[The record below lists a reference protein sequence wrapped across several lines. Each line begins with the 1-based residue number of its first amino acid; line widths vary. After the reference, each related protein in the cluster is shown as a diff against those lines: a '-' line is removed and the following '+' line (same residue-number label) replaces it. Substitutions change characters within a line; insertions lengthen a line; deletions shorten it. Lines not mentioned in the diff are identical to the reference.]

1 VTEIIKL
8 LAVIA
13 VIIFLIRKKW
23 NLGYIILLA
32 SLLLGLLFRL
42 NPKEIVI
49 NFVQAI
55 IDPVTIKL
63 VGIIVLVLLLSSILR
78 RIESLKDIVDSLQ
91 KLVKDYRL
99 ILAFIPSFLGLL
111 PMPAGAMFSA
121 PMVKEIGD
129 RAGLNPE
136 EETFVN
142 YWFRHIWEFVWP
154 LYPSIILLSALLGVE
169 VREIIIVQLPISL
182 VALMLGLIWERRYL
196 KKDEAKDKRGDF
208 GFNIKKLFLSTWP
221 ILLVI
226 FLVIIIKI
234 DLLISLITVIVSLI
248 LLNRSKMKTE
258 VIIEI
263 IKKDIPLNIVVLIAG
278 IMIFKRML
286 ETTGAIMVIPG
297 FFTELG
303 VHPLVILFF
312 IPFLIGMLTGITAAI
327 VGIGFPVLLPFI
339 VTQGEVN
346 LNYVMFAFV
355 GGYMGHM
362 LSPMHLCL
370 VVTNDY
376 FKADVGKIYKMLI
389 PFLLIMILSALIL
402 VIART

>member
-1 VTEIIKL
+1 MTEIVKL
-8 LAVIA
+8 LVVIV

-23 NLGYIILLA
+23 NLGYIILLS
-32 SLLLGLLFRL
+32 SLLLGLLFGL
-42 NPKEIVI
+42 NPKEIGI
-49 NFVQAI
+49 DFLQAL
-55 IDPVTIKL
+55 IDPITIRL
-63 VGIIVLVLLLSSILR
+63 IGIIVLVLLLSSILK
-78 RIESLKDIVDSLQ
+78 RIESLRDIVDSLQ

-129 RAGLNPE
+129 REGLNPE

-169 VREIIIVQLPISL
+169 VREIIIVQLPITL
-182 VALMLGLIWERRYL
+182 IALMLGLIWEQRYL
-196 KKDEAKDKRGDF
+196 KRDGASDKRGDF

-226 FLVIIIKI
+226 FMVIIIKI

-263 IKKDIPLNIVVLIAG
+263 IKKDIPINIVVLIAG
-278 IMIFKRML
+278 IMIFKKML
-286 ETTGAIMVIPG
+286 ETTGAIMVIPEL
-297 FFTELG
+297 FTELG

-312 IPFLIGMLTGITAAI
+312 IPFLIGMLTGITSAI

-346 LNYVMFAFV
+346 LNYAMFAFV
-355 GGYMGHM
+355 AGYMGHM

-376 FKADVGKIYKMLI
+376 FKADTGKIYKMLI
-389 PFLLIMILSALIL
+389 PLLLIIISFALIL
-402 VIART
+402 VIIRT

>member
-1 VTEIIKL
+1 VIEIIKL
-8 LAVIA
+8 LAVIV

-32 SLLLGLLFRL
+32 SLLLGLLFGL
-42 NPKEIVI
+42 NPKEIGI
-49 NFVQAI
+49 NFLQAI
-55 IDPVTIKL
+55 MDPVTIRL
-63 VGIIVLVLLLSSILR
+63 IGIIVLVLLLSSILK
-78 RIESLKDIVDSLQ
+78 RIESLRDIVDSLQ

-196 KKDEAKDKRGDF
+196 KKDEVKDKRGDF

-312 IPFLIGMLTGITAAI
+312 IPFLIGMLTGITSAI

-346 LNYVMFAFV
+346 LNYAMFAFV

-389 PFLLIMILSALIL
+389 PFLLIMILSSLIL

>member
-1 VTEIIKL
+1 MTEIIKL
-8 LAVIA
+8 LVVIA

-23 NLGYIILLA
+23 NLGYIILLS
-32 SLLLGLLFRL
+32 SLLLGLLFGS
-42 NPKEIVI
+42 NPKEIGI
-49 NFVQAI
+49 NFIRAI
-55 IDPVTIKL
+55 MDPVTVRLI
-63 VGIIVLVLLLSSILR
+63 GIIVLVFLLSSILR
-78 RIESLKDIVDSLQ
+78 RIESLRDIVDSLQ

-136 EETFVN
+136 EVTFVN

-154 LYPSIILLSALLGVE
+154 LYPSIILLSTLLGVE
-169 VREIIIVQLPISL
+169 VREIIIVQLPIVL
-182 VALMLGLIWERRYL
+182 TALMLGLIWEQRYL
-196 KKDEAKDKRGDF
+196 RKDEAVDKREDF
-208 GFNIKKLFLSTWP
+208 GLNIKKLFFGTWP

-226 FLVIIIKI
+226 FMVIIIKI

-248 LLNRSKMKTE
+248 LLNRSKMKIE

-263 IKKDIPLNIVVLIAG
+263 IKKDIPINTVVLIAS

-286 ETTGAIMVIPG
+286 QATGAIMVIPG

-303 VHPLVILFF
+303 VHPLVILFS
-312 IPFLIGMLTGITAAI
+312 IPFLIGTLTGIPSAI

-346 LNYVMFAFV
+346 LNYAMFAFV

-376 FKADVGKIYKMLI
+376 FKADMGKIYKMLI
-389 PFLLIMILSALIL
+389 PPLIIISLSALVL
-402 VIART
+402 VIVRT

>member
-8 LAVIA
+8 LAVIV
-13 VIIFLIRKKW
+13 VIIFLIRKKR
-23 NLGYIILLA
+23 NLGHIILLA
-32 SLLLGLLFRL
+32 SLLLGLLFGL
-42 NPKEIVI
+42 NPKEIGI
-49 NFVQAI
+49 NFFQAI
-55 IDPVTIKL
+55 IEPVTIRL
-63 VGIIVLVLLLSSILR
+63 IGVIVLVFLLSSILR

-136 EETFVN
+136 EEIFVN

-169 VREIIIVQLPISL
+169 IREIILVQFPISL
-182 VALMLGLIWERRYL
+182 VALILGLIWEQRYL
-196 KKDEAKDKRGDF
+196 KKDGVSDKRGEF
-208 GFNIKKLFLSTWP
+208 ILNSKKLFLSTWP

-226 FLVIIIKI
+226 FLVIVIKL
-234 DLLISLITVIVSLI
+234 DLLISLILVILSLL
-248 LLNRSKMKTE
+248 LLNRSKIKIE

-263 IKKDIPLNIVVLIAG
+263 IKKDIPLNTVVLIAG
-278 IMIFKRML
+278 IMIFKRIL
-286 ETTGAIMVIPG
+286 ETTGVIMVIPG
-297 FFTELG
+297 FFAELG
-303 VHPLVILFF
+303 IHPLVILFSL
-312 IPFLIGMLTGITAAI
+312 PFLIGMLTGVTSAI
-327 VGIGFPVLLPFI
+327 VGIGFPVLLSFI
-339 VTQGEVN
+339 VVQGEAN
-346 LNYVMFAFV
+346 LNYAMFAFV
-355 GGYMGHM
+355 GGYMGHL

-370 VVTNDY
+370 VVTSDY
-376 FKADVGKIYKMLI
+376 FKVDIGKIYKMLI
-389 PFLLIMILSALIL
+389 LPVIIIVLSALIL

>member
-1 VTEIIKL
+1 MTEIIKL
-8 LAVIA
+8 LVVIA

-23 NLGYIILLA
+23 NLGYIILLS
-32 SLLLGLLFRL
+32 SLLLGLLFGL
-42 NPKEIVI
+42 NPKEIGI
-49 NFVQAI
+49 NFLQAL
-55 IDPVTIKL
+55 IDPVTIRL
-63 VGIIVLVLLLSSILR
+63 IGIIVLVLLLSSILK

-121 PMVKEIGD
+121 PMVKEIGE

-196 KKDEAKDKRGDF
+196 KKDEAKDKRGNF

-226 FLVIIIKI
+226 SLVIIIKI

-248 LLNRSKMKTE
+248 LLNRSKMKIE

-263 IKKDIPLNIVVLIAG
+263 IKKDIPINTVVLIAS

-286 ETTGAIMVIPG
+286 QATGAIMVIPG

-312 IPFLIGMLTGITAAI
+312 IPFLIGMLTGITSAF

-339 VTQGEVN
+339 VVQGEVN
-346 LNYVMFAFV
+346 FNYFMFAFV

-376 FKADVGKIYKMLI
+376 FKADTRKIYKMLI
-389 PFLLIMILSALIL
+389 PFLLIMLLSALIL
-402 VIART
+402 VIIRT

>member
-1 VTEIIKL
+1 MIEIIKL
-8 LAVIA
+8 LAVIV

-32 SLLLGLLFRL
+32 SLLLGLLFGL
-42 NPKEIVI
+42 NPKEIGI
-49 NFVQAI
+49 NFLQAI
-55 IDPVTIKL
+55 MDPVTIRL
-63 VGIIVLVLLLSSILR
+63 IGIIVLVLLLSSILK
-78 RIESLKDIVDSLQ
+78 RIESLRDIVDSLQ

-169 VREIIIVQLPISL
+169 VREIIIIQLPISFI
-182 VALMLGLIWERRYL
+182 ALMLGLIWERRCL
-196 KKDEAKDKRGDF
+196 KKDEAKDRRGDF

-312 IPFLIGMLTGITAAI
+312 IPFLIGILTGITSAV

-346 LNYVMFAFV
+346 LNYAMFAFV

-376 FKADVGKIYKMLI
+376 FKADVRKIYKMLI
-389 PFLLIMILSALIL
+389 PPLLIMILSALIL
-402 VIART
+402 VIVRA

>member
-1 VTEIIKL
+1 M
-8 LAVIA
+8 
-13 VIIFLIRKKW
+13 
-23 NLGYIILLA
+23 
-32 SLLLGLLFRL
+32 
-42 NPKEIVI
+42 NPKEIGI

-55 IDPVTIKL
+55 MDPVTIRL
-63 VGIIVLVLLLSSILR
+63 IGIIVLVLLLSSILK

-121 PMVKEIGD
+121 PMVDEVGS
-129 RAGLNPE
+129 RMGLGAE
-136 EETFVN
+136 KKTFVN

-154 LYPSIILLSALLGVE
+154 LYPSIILFSAILGVE
-169 VREIIIVQLPISL
+169 AREIIMVQLPISFI
-182 VALMLGLIWERRYL
+182 ALILGLIWEQRYL
-196 KKDEAKDKRGDF
+196 KKDGASDKRGEF
-208 GFNIKKLFLSTWP
+208 GLNLKKLFLGTWP

-234 DLLISLITVIVSLI
+234 DLLISLILVIPSLV

-263 IKKDIPLNIVVLIAG
+263 IKKDVPLNTVVLIIG
-278 IMIFKRML
+278 IMIFKKIL

-312 IPFLIGMLTGITAAI
+312 IPFLIGMLTGITAAV

-346 LNYVMFAFV
+346 LNYAMFAFV
-355 GGYMGHM
+355 GGYTGHM

-376 FKADVGKIYKMLI
+376 FKADTGTIYKMLI
-389 PFLLIMILSALIL
+389 LPIIIVILSALIL
-402 VIART
+402 AIVRT

>member
-1 VTEIIKL
+1 MTEIIKL
-8 LAVIA
+8 LVVIA

-23 NLGYIILLA
+23 NLGYIILLS
-32 SLLLGLLFRL
+32 SLLLGLLFEL
-42 NPKEIVI
+42 NPKEIGI

-55 IDPVTIKL
+55 MDPVTIRL
-63 VGIIVLVLLLSSILR
+63 IGIIVLVLLLSSILK

-136 EETFVN
+136 EDAFVN

-154 LYPSIILLSALLGVE
+154 LYPSIILLSALLEVE
-169 VREIIIVQLPISL
+169 VREIIIVQLPITL
-182 VALMLGLIWERRYL
+182 IALMLGLIWERRYL

-208 GFNIKKLFLSTWP
+208 GFNIKKLFFSTWP
-221 ILLVI
+221 ILLVV
-226 FLVIIIKI
+226 FMVIIIKI
-234 DLLISLITVIVSLI
+234 DILISLIIVIVSLI

-263 IKKDIPLNIVVLIAG
+263 IKKDIPLNTVVLIVG

-286 ETTGAIMVIPG
+286 QTTGAIMVIPEL
-297 FFTELG
+297 FTGLG

-312 IPFLIGMLTGITAAI
+312 IPFLIGMLTGITSAI

-346 LNYVMFAFV
+346 LNYAMFAFV

-376 FKADVGKIYKMLI
+376 FKADTGKIYKMLI
-389 PFLLIMILSALIL
+389 LPLVIISLSALVL
-402 VIART
+402 VMVRT

>member
-1 VTEIIKL
+1 MTEIVKL
-8 LAVIA
+8 LVVIA

-23 NLGYIILLA
+23 NLGYIILLS
-32 SLLLGLLFRL
+32 SLLLGLLFGL
-42 NPKEIVI
+42 NPKEIGI

-55 IDPVTIKL
+55 MDPVTIRL
-63 VGIIVLVLLLSSILR
+63 IGIIVLVFLLSSILK

-169 VREIIIVQLPISL
+169 VREIIIVQLPIAL
-182 VALMLGLIWERRYL
+182 IALMLGLIWEQRYL
-196 KKDEAKDKRGDF
+196 KREEASDKRGDF
-208 GFNIKKLFLSTWP
+208 GLNIKKLFFSTWP

-234 DLLISLITVIVSLI
+234 DLLISLILVILSLV

-258 VIIEI
+258 VIMEI
-263 IKKDIPLNIVVLIAG
+263 IKKDIPLNTVVLIAG

-286 ETTGAIMVIPG
+286 QATGAIMVIPG

-303 VHPLVILFF
+303 VHPLVILFS
-312 IPFLIGMLTGITAAI
+312 IPFLIGMLTGITSAI

-339 VTQGEVN
+339 VSQGEVN
-346 LNYVMFAFV
+346 LNYAMFAFV

-376 FKADVGKIYKMLI
+376 FKADTGKIYKMLI
-389 PFLLIMILSALIL
+389 PPLIIISLSALIL
-402 VIART
+402 VMVRT

>member
-8 LAVIA
+8 LVVIA

-23 NLGYIILLA
+23 NLGYIILLS
-32 SLLLGLLFRL
+32 SLLLGLLFGS
-42 NPKEIVI
+42 NPKEIGI
-49 NFVQAI
+49 NFIRAI
-55 IDPVTIKL
+55 MDPVTVRLI
-63 VGIIVLVLLLSSILR
+63 GIIVLVFLLSSILR
-78 RIESLKDIVDSLQ
+78 RIESLRDMVDSLQ

-136 EETFVN
+136 EVTFVN

-154 LYPSIILLSALLGVE
+154 LYPSIILLSTLLGVE
-169 VREIIIVQLPISL
+169 VREIIIVQLPIVL
-182 VALMLGLIWERRYL
+182 IALMLGLIWEQRYL
-196 KKDEAKDKRGDF
+196 RKDEAVDKREDF
-208 GFNIKKLFLSTWP
+208 GLNIKKLFFGTWP

-226 FLVIIIKI
+226 FMVIIIKI

-248 LLNRSKMKTE
+248 LLNRSKMKIE

-263 IKKDIPLNIVVLIAG
+263 IKKDIPINTVVLIAS

-286 ETTGAIMVIPG
+286 QATGAIMVIPG

-303 VHPLVILFF
+303 VHPLVILFS
-312 IPFLIGMLTGITAAI
+312 IPFLIGTLTGIPSAI

-346 LNYVMFAFV
+346 LNYAMFAFV

-370 VVTNDY
+370 VVTKDY

-402 VIART
+402 VIIRT

>member
-1 VTEIIKL
+1 VIEIIKL

-32 SLLLGLLFRL
+32 SLLLGLLFGL

-55 IDPVTIKL
+55 IDPVTIRL
-63 VGIIVLVLLLSSILR
+63 IGIIVLVLLLSSILK

-154 LYPSIILLSALLGVE
+154 LYPSIILFSALLGVE
-169 VREIIIVQLPISL
+169 VREIIIVQFPISI
-182 VALMLGLIWERRYL
+182 VALILGLVWEQRYL
-196 KKDEAKDKRGDF
+196 RKDEASDKRGEF
-208 GFNIKKLFLSTWP
+208 GLNIKKLFLSTWP
-221 ILLVI
+221 IILVI
-226 FLVIIIKI
+226 FMVIIIKI
-234 DLLISLITVIVSLI
+234 DLLISLILVILSLI

-263 IKKDIPLNIVVLIAG
+263 IKKDIPLNTVVLIAG
-278 IMIFKRML
+278 IMIFKRTL

-312 IPFLIGMLTGITAAI
+312 IPFLIGMLTGITSAI

-346 LNYVMFAFV
+346 LNYAMFAFV

-389 PFLLIMILSALIL
+389 PPLLIMIISALIL
-402 VIART
+402 VIVKI

>member
-1 VTEIIKL
+1 MTEIIKL
-8 LAVIA
+8 LVVIA
-13 VIIFLIRKKW
+13 VIIFFIRKKW

-32 SLLLGLLFRL
+32 SLLLGLLFGL
-42 NPKEIVI
+42 NPKEMGI
-49 NFVQAI
+49 NFLQAI
-55 IDPVTIKL
+55 MDPVTIKL
-63 VGIIVLVLLLSSILR
+63 VGIIVLVLLLSGILK

-121 PMVKEIGD
+121 PMVDEVGG
-129 RAGLNPE
+129 RMGLGAE
-136 EETFVN
+136 EKTFVN

-169 VREIIIVQLPISL
+169 VREIIIVQIPITL
-182 VALMLGLIWERRYL
+182 IALILGLIWEQRYL
-196 KKDEAKDKRGDF
+196 KRDGVSDKRREF
-208 GFNIKKLFLSTWP
+208 GLNLKKLFLSTWP

-234 DLLISLITVIVSLI
+234 DLLISLILVILSLV
-248 LLNRSKMKTE
+248 LLNGSKIKTE
-258 VIIEI
+258 GIMEI
-263 IKKDIPLNIVVLIAG
+263 IKKDIPLNTLVLITG

-286 ETTGAIMVIPG
+286 QATGAIMVIPG

-303 VHPLVILFF
+303 IHPLVILFS
-312 IPFLIGMLTGITAAI
+312 IPFLIGMLTGVTSAI

-339 VTQGEVN
+339 VVQGEVN
-346 LNYVMFAFV
+346 LNYAMFAFV
-355 GGYMGHM
+355 GGYMGHI

-370 VVTNDY
+370 AVTNDY

-389 PFLLIMILSALIL
+389 LPLIVISLSALALAIF
-402 VIART
+402 RK

>member
-8 LAVIA
+8 LVVIA

-23 NLGYIILLA
+23 NLGYIILLS
-32 SLLLGLLFRL
+32 SLLLGLLFGS
-42 NPKEIVI
+42 NPKEIGI
-49 NFVQAI
+49 NFIRAI
-55 IDPVTIKL
+55 MDPVTVRLI
-63 VGIIVLVLLLSSILR
+63 GIIVLVFLLSSILR
-78 RIESLKDIVDSLQ
+78 RIESLRDIVDSLQ

-136 EETFVN
+136 EVTFVN

-154 LYPSIILLSALLGVE
+154 LYPSIILLSTLLGVE
-169 VREIIIVQLPISL
+169 VREIIIVQLPIVL
-182 VALMLGLIWERRYL
+182 IALMLGLIWEQRYL
-196 KKDEAKDKRGDF
+196 RKDEAVDKREDF
-208 GFNIKKLFLSTWP
+208 GLNIKKLFFGTWP

-226 FLVIIIKI
+226 FMVIIIKI

-248 LLNRSKMKTE
+248 LLNRSKMKIE

-263 IKKDIPLNIVVLIAG
+263 IKKDIPINTVVLIAS

-286 ETTGAIMVIPG
+286 QATGAIMVIPG

-303 VHPLVILFF
+303 VHPLVILFS
-312 IPFLIGMLTGITAAI
+312 IPFLIGTLTGIPSAI

-346 LNYVMFAFV
+346 LNYAMFAFV

-370 VVTNDY
+370 VVTKDY

-402 VIART
+402 VIIRT

>member
-1 VTEIIKL
+1 LTEIVKL
-8 LAVIA
+8 LVVIA

-23 NLGYIILLA
+23 NLGYIILLS
-32 SLLLGLLFRL
+32 SLLLGLLFGL
-42 NPKEIVI
+42 NPKEIGI
-49 NFVQAI
+49 NFLQAL
-55 IDPVTIKL
+55 IDPVTIRL
-63 VGIIVLVLLLSSILR
+63 IGIIVLVLLLSSILK
-78 RIESLKDIVDSLQ
+78 RIESLRDIVDSLQ

-169 VREIIIVQLPISL
+169 VREIIIVQLPIAL
-182 VALMLGLIWERRYL
+182 IALMLGLIWEQRYL
-196 KKDEAKDKRGDF
+196 KRDGASDKRGEF
-208 GFNIKKLFLSTWP
+208 GLNIKKLFFSTWP

-248 LLNRSKMKTE
+248 LLNWSKMKTE
-258 VIIEI
+258 VIMEI
-263 IKKDIPLNIVVLIAG
+263 IKKDIPLNTVVLIIG

-312 IPFLIGMLTGITAAI
+312 IPFLIGILTGISSAF

-339 VTQGEVN
+339 VVQGEVN

-376 FKADVGKIYKMLI
+376 FKADTGKIYKMLI
-389 PFLLIMILSALIL
+389 PFLLITILSALIL
-402 VIART
+402 VIIRK

>member
-1 VTEIIKL
+1 MTEIIKL
-8 LAVIA
+8 LVVIA

-23 NLGYIILLA
+23 NLGYIILLS
-32 SLLLGLLFRL
+32 SLLLGLLFGS
-42 NPKEIVI
+42 NPKEIGI
-49 NFVQAI
+49 NFIRAI
-55 IDPVTIKL
+55 MDPVTVRLI
-63 VGIIVLVLLLSSILR
+63 GIIVLVFLLSSILR
-78 RIESLKDIVDSLQ
+78 RIESLRDIVDSLQ

-154 LYPSIILLSALLGVE
+154 LYPSIILLSTLLGVE
-169 VREIIIVQLPISL
+169 VREIIIVQLPIVL
-182 VALMLGLIWERRYL
+182 IALMLGLIWEQRYL
-196 KKDEAKDKRGDF
+196 RKDEAVDKREDF
-208 GFNIKKLFLSTWP
+208 GLNIKKLFFGTWP

-226 FLVIIIKI
+226 FMVIIIKI

-248 LLNRSKMKTE
+248 LLNRSKMKIE

-263 IKKDIPLNIVVLIAG
+263 IKKDIPINTVVLIAS

-286 ETTGAIMVIPG
+286 QATGAIMVIPG

-303 VHPLVILFF
+303 VHPLVILFS
-312 IPFLIGMLTGITAAI
+312 IPFLIGTLTGIPSAI

-346 LNYVMFAFV
+346 LNYAMFAFV

-370 VVTNDY
+370 VVTKDY

-402 VIART
+402 VIIRT

>member
-1 VTEIIKL
+1 MTEIIKL
-8 LAVIA
+8 LVVIA

-23 NLGYIILLA
+23 NLGYIILLS
-32 SLLLGLLFRL
+32 SLLLGLLFGL
-42 NPKEIVI
+42 NPKEIGI
-49 NFVQAI
+49 NFLQAL
-55 IDPVTIKL
+55 IDPVTIRL
-63 VGIIVLVLLLSSILR
+63 IGIIVLVLLLSSILK

-136 EETFVN
+136 EDTFVN

-154 LYPSIILLSALLGVE
+154 LYPSIILLSALLEVE
-169 VREIIIVQLPISL
+169 VREIIIVQLPITL
-182 VALMLGLIWERRYL
+182 IALMLGLIWERRYL
-196 KKDEAKDKRGDF
+196 RRDEASDKREDF
-208 GFNIKKLFLSTWP
+208 GLNIKKLFFCIWP

-226 FLVIIIKI
+226 FMVIIIKI
-234 DLLISLITVIVSLI
+234 DLLISLIIVIVSLI
-248 LLNRSKMKTE
+248 LLNRSKMKIE

-278 IMIFKRML
+278 IMIFKKML
-286 ETTGAIMVIPG
+286 EITGAIMVIPG

-303 VHPLVILFF
+303 VHPLVILFS
-312 IPFLIGMLTGITAAI
+312 IPFLIGMLTGITSAI

-339 VTQGEVN
+339 VIQGEVN
-346 LNYVMFAFV
+346 LNYAMFAFV

-376 FKADVGKIYKMLI
+376 FKADMGKIYKMLI
-389 PFLLIMILSALIL
+389 LPLIIISLSALIL
-402 VIART
+402 VIVRT

>member
-1 VTEIIKL
+1 MTEIIKL
-8 LAVIA
+8 LVVIV

-23 NLGYIILLA
+23 NLGYIILLS
-32 SLLLGLLFRL
+32 SLLLGLLFGL
-42 NPKEIVI
+42 NPKEIGI
-49 NFVQAI
+49 NFLQAL
-55 IDPVTIKL
+55 IDPVTIRL
-63 VGIIVLVLLLSSILR
+63 IGIIVLVLLLSSILK

-136 EETFVN
+136 EDTFVN

-154 LYPSIILLSALLGVE
+154 LYPSIILLSALLEVE
-169 VREIIIVQLPISL
+169 VREIIIVQLPITL
-182 VALMLGLIWERRYL
+182 IALMLGLIWEQRYL
-196 KKDEAKDKRGDF
+196 RRDEASDKREDF
-208 GFNIKKLFLSTWP
+208 GLNIKKLFFCIWP

-226 FLVIIIKI
+226 FMVIIIKI
-234 DLLISLITVIVSLI
+234 DLLISLIIVIVSLI

-303 VHPLVILFF
+303 VHPLVILFS
-312 IPFLIGMLTGITAAI
+312 IPFLIGMLTGITSAI

-346 LNYVMFAFV
+346 LNYAMFAFV

-376 FKADVGKIYKMLI
+376 FKADMGKIYKMLI
-389 PFLLIMILSALIL
+389 LPLVIISLSALVL
-402 VIART
+402 VMVRT

>member
-312 IPFLIGMLTGITAAI
+312 IPFLIGMLTGITSAI

>member
-1 VTEIIKL
+1 MTEIIKL
-8 LAVIA
+8 LVVIA
-13 VIIFLIRKKW
+13 VIIFFIRKKW

-32 SLLLGLLFRL
+32 SLLLGLLFGL
-42 NPKEIVI
+42 NPKEMGI
-49 NFVQAI
+49 NFLQAI
-55 IDPVTIKL
+55 IDPATIKL
-63 VGIIVLVLLLSSILR
+63 VGIIVLVLLLSSILK

-121 PMVKEIGD
+121 PMVDEIGG
-129 RAGLNPE
+129 RMGLGAE
-136 EETFVN
+136 EKTFVN

-169 VREIIIVQLPISL
+169 VREIIIVQIPITL
-182 VALMLGLIWERRYL
+182 IALILGLIWEQRCL
-196 KKDEAKDKRGDF
+196 KRDGASDKRGKF
-208 GFNIKKLFLSTWP
+208 GLNIKKLFLGTWP

-226 FLVIIIKI
+226 FMFIIIKI
-234 DLLISLITVIVSLI
+234 DLLISLILVILSLI

-258 VIIEI
+258 VIMEI
-263 IKKDIPLNIVVLIAG
+263 IKEDIPLNTVVLIAG

-286 ETTGAIMVIPG
+286 QATGAIMVIPG
-297 FFTELG
+297 LFTELG
-303 VHPLVILFF
+303 IHPLVILFS
-312 IPFLIGMLTGITAAI
+312 IPFLIGMLTGVNSAV

-339 VTQGEVN
+339 VVQGEVN
-346 LNYVMFAFV
+346 LNFAMFAFV

-362 LSPMHLCL
+362 LSPIHLCL

-376 FKADVGKIYKMLI
+376 FKADVGKIYKILI
-389 PFLLIMILSALIL
+389 LPLIVVSLSALAL
-402 VIART
+402 AMLRT

>member
-8 LAVIA
+8 LVVIA

-32 SLLLGLLFRL
+32 SLLLGLLFGL
-42 NPKEIVI
+42 NPKEMGI
-49 NFVQAI
+49 NFLQAI
-55 IDPVTIKL
+55 MDPATIKL
-63 VGIIVLVLLLSSILR
+63 IGIIVLVLLLSSILK

-91 KLVKDYRL
+91 RLVKDYRL

-121 PMVKEIGD
+121 PMVDEIGG
-129 RAGLNPE
+129 RMGLGAE
-136 EETFVN
+136 EKTFVN

-169 VREIIIVQLPISL
+169 VRDIIMVQFPISL
-182 VALMLGLIWERRYL
+182 VALIWGLIWEQRYL
-196 KKDEAKDKRGDF
+196 KRDGASDKRGEF
-208 GFNIKKLFLSTWP
+208 GLNLKKLFLSTWP

-234 DLLISLITVIVSLI
+234 DLLISLILVILSLV
-248 LLNRSKMKTE
+248 LLNRAKMKTE
-258 VIIEI
+258 VIMEI
-263 IKKDIPLNIVVLIAG
+263 IKKDIPLNTVVLIIG
-278 IMIFKRML
+278 IMIFKKIL
-286 ETTGAIMVIPG
+286 ENTGAIMVIPG

-312 IPFLIGMLTGITAAI
+312 IPFLIGILTGIPSAF
-327 VGIGFPVLLPFI
+327 VGIGFPVLLPFM

-346 LNYVMFAFV
+346 LNYAMFAFV
-355 GGYMGHM
+355 GGYMGQ
-362 LSPMHLCL
+362 LISPMHLCL
-370 VVTNDY
+370 AVTNDY
-376 FKADVGKIYKMLI
+376 FKADMGKIYKMLI
-389 PFLLIMILSALIL
+389 LPIIIISLSALIL
-402 VIART
+402 VIVRT

>member
-1 VTEIIKL
+1 MTEIVKL
-8 LAVIA
+8 LVVIA

-23 NLGYIILLA
+23 NLGYIILLS
-32 SLLLGLLFRL
+32 SLLLGLLFGL
-42 NPKEIVI
+42 NPKEIGI

-55 IDPVTIKL
+55 MDPVTIRL
-63 VGIIVLVLLLSSILR
+63 IGIIVLVFLLSSILK

-169 VREIIIVQLPISL
+169 VREIIIVQLPIAL
-182 VALMLGLIWERRYL
+182 IALMLGLIWEQRYL
-196 KKDEAKDKRGDF
+196 KREEASDKRGDF
-208 GFNIKKLFLSTWP
+208 GLNIKKLFFSTWP

-234 DLLISLITVIVSLI
+234 DLLISLILVILSLV
-248 LLNRSKMKTE
+248 LLNGSKMKTE
-258 VIIEI
+258 VIMEI
-263 IKKDIPLNIVVLIAG
+263 IKKDIPLNTVVLIAG

-286 ETTGAIMVIPG
+286 QATGAIMVIPG

-303 VHPLVILFF
+303 VHPLVILFS
-312 IPFLIGMLTGITAAI
+312 IPFLIGMLTGITSAI

-339 VTQGEVN
+339 VSQGEVN
-346 LNYVMFAFV
+346 LNYAMFAFV

-376 FKADVGKIYKMLI
+376 FKADTGKIYKMLI
-389 PFLLIMILSALIL
+389 PPLIIISLSALIL
-402 VIART
+402 VMVRT

>member
-1 VTEIIKL
+1 MTEIVKL
-8 LAVIA
+8 LVVIV

-23 NLGYIILLA
+23 NLGYIILLS
-32 SLLLGLLFRL
+32 SLLLGLLFGL
-42 NPKEIVI
+42 NPKEIGI
-49 NFVQAI
+49 DFLQAL
-55 IDPVTIKL
+55 IDPVTIRL
-63 VGIIVLVLLLSSILR
+63 IGIIVLVLLLSSILK
-78 RIESLKDIVDSLQ
+78 RIESLRDIVDSLQ

-196 KKDEAKDKRGDF
+196 KKDEVKDKRGDF

-303 VHPLVILFF
+303 IHPLIILFF
-312 IPFLIGMLTGITAAI
+312 IPFLIGMLTGITSAF

-339 VTQGEVN
+339 VVQGEVN

-376 FKADVGKIYKMLI
+376 FQADTGKIYKMLI

-402 VIART
+402 VIIRT

>member
-1 VTEIIKL
+1 MTEIIKL
-8 LAVIA
+8 LVVIA
-13 VIIFLIRKKW
+13 IIIFLIRKKW
-23 NLGYIILLA
+23 NLGYIILLS
-32 SLLLGLLFRL
+32 SLLLGLLFGL
-42 NPKEIVI
+42 NLKEIGI

-55 IDPVTIKL
+55 MDPITIRL
-63 VGIIVLVLLLSSILR
+63 IGIIVLVFLLSSILK

-129 RAGLNPE
+129 RVGLNPE
-136 EETFVN
+136 EDTFVN

-169 VREIIIVQLPISL
+169 VREIIIVQFPITL
-182 VALMLGLIWERRYL
+182 IALMLGLIWEQRYL
-196 KKDEAKDKRGDF
+196 KRDEASDKRGDF
-208 GFNIKKLFLSTWP
+208 GLNIKKLFFSTWP

-234 DLLISLITVIVSLI
+234 DLLISLILVILSLV

-258 VIIEI
+258 VIMEI
-263 IKKDIPLNIVVLIAG
+263 IKKDIPLNTVVLIAS

-286 ETTGAIMVIPG
+286 QATGAIMVIPG

-303 VHPLVILFF
+303 VHPLIILFF
-312 IPFLIGMLTGITAAI
+312 IPFLIGMLTGIASAI

-346 LNYVMFAFV
+346 LNYAMFAFV
-355 GGYMGHM
+355 GGYMGQM

-376 FKADVGKIYKMLI
+376 FKADMVKIYKMLI
-389 PFLLIMILSALIL
+389 PPLIIISLSALVL
-402 VIART
+402 VMVRT

>member
-1 VTEIIKL
+1 MTEIVKL
-8 LAVIA
+8 LVVIA

-23 NLGYIILLA
+23 NLGYIILLS
-32 SLLLGLLFRL
+32 SLLLGLLFGL
-42 NPKEIVI
+42 NPKEIGI
-49 NFVQAI
+49 NFLQAL
-55 IDPVTIKL
+55 IDPVTIRL
-63 VGIIVLVLLLSSILR
+63 IGIIVLVLLLSSILK
-78 RIESLKDIVDSLQ
+78 RIESLRDIVDSLQ

-129 RAGLNPE
+129 RVGINPE

-154 LYPSIILLSALLGVE
+154 LYPSIILLSALFGVE
-169 VREIIIVQLPISL
+169 VREIIMVQFPISL
-182 VALMLGLIWERRYL
+182 VALILGLIWVQRHL
-196 KKDEAKDKRGDF
+196 KRDGASDKRGEF
-208 GFNIKKLFLSTWP
+208 GLNLKKLFLSTWP

-226 FLVIIIKI
+226 FLVMVIKI
-234 DLLISLITVIVSLI
+234 DLLISLILVILSLL
-248 LLNRSKMKTE
+248 LLNRTKIKTE

-263 IKKDIPLNIVVLIAG
+263 IKKDIPLNTVVLIIG
-278 IMIFKRML
+278 IMIFKRIL

-312 IPFLIGMLTGITAAI
+312 IPFLIGMLTGITSAF

-339 VTQGEVN
+339 VIQGEVN

-370 VVTNDY
+370 VITNDY
-376 FKADVGKIYKMLI
+376 FKADVGKIYKILI
-389 PFLLIMILSALIL
+389 LPLIIIFLSALVL

>member
-1 VTEIIKL
+1 MTEIIKL
-8 LAVIA
+8 LAVIV
-13 VIIFLIRKKW
+13 VIVLLIRKKW

-32 SLLLGLLFRL
+32 SLLLGLLFGL
-42 NPKEIVI
+42 NPKEMGI
-49 NFVQAI
+49 NFLQAI

-63 VGIIVLVLLLSSILR
+63 IGIIVLVLLLSSILK

-169 VREIIIVQLPISL
+169 VREIIMVQFPMSL
-182 VALMLGLIWERRYL
+182 VALILGLIWEQKYL
-196 KKDEAKDKRGDF
+196 KRDGAIDKKREF
-208 GFNIKKLFLSTWP
+208 GLNIKKLFLSTWP

-234 DLLISLITVIVSLI
+234 DLLISLILVILSLV
-248 LLNRSKMKTE
+248 LLNRSKMKIE
-258 VIIEI
+258 VIMEI
-263 IKKDIPLNIVVLIAG
+263 IKKDIPINTVVLIIG
-278 IMIFKRML
+278 IMIFKRIL

-312 IPFLIGMLTGITAAI
+312 IPFLIGMLTGITSAI

-346 LNYVMFAFV
+346 LNYAMFAFV
-355 GGYMGHM
+355 GGYIGHM

>member
-1 VTEIIKL
+1 MTEIVKL
-8 LAVIA
+8 LVVIA

-23 NLGYIILLA
+23 NLGYIILLS
-32 SLLLGLLFRL
+32 SLLLGLLFGL
-42 NPKEIVI
+42 NPKEIGI

-55 IDPVTIKL
+55 MDPVTIRL
-63 VGIIVLVLLLSSILR
+63 IGIIVLVFLLSSILK

-169 VREIIIVQLPISL
+169 VREIIIAQLPIAL
-182 VALMLGLIWERRYL
+182 IALMLGLIWEQRYL
-196 KKDEAKDKRGDF
+196 KREEASDKRGDF
-208 GFNIKKLFLSTWP
+208 GLNIKKLFFSTWP

-234 DLLISLITVIVSLI
+234 DLLISLILVILSLV

-258 VIIEI
+258 VIMEI
-263 IKKDIPLNIVVLIAG
+263 IKKDIPLNTVVLIAG

-286 ETTGAIMVIPG
+286 QATGAIMVIPG

-303 VHPLVILFF
+303 VHPLVILFS
-312 IPFLIGMLTGITAAI
+312 IPFLIGMLTGITSAI

-339 VTQGEVN
+339 VSQGEVN
-346 LNYVMFAFV
+346 LNYAMFAFV

-376 FKADVGKIYKMLI
+376 FKADTGKIYKMLI
-389 PFLLIMILSALIL
+389 PPLIIISLSALIL
-402 VIART
+402 VIVRT

>member
-8 LAVIA
+8 LVVIA

-23 NLGYIILLA
+23 NLGYIILLS
-32 SLLLGLLFRL
+32 SLLLGLLFGL
-42 NPKEIVI
+42 NPKEIGI
-49 NFVQAI
+49 NFIQAI
-55 IDPVTIKL
+55 IDPVTIRL
-63 VGIIVLVLLLSSILR
+63 IGIIVLVLLLSSILK

-129 RAGLNPE
+129 RAGLSPE
-136 EETFVN
+136 EDTFVN

-169 VREIIIVQLPISL
+169 VREIIIVQLPITL
-182 VALMLGLIWERRYL
+182 IALMLGLIWERRYL
-196 KKDEAKDKRGDF
+196 RRDEASDKRGDF
-208 GFNIKKLFLSTWP
+208 GLNIKKLFFCVWP

-226 FLVIIIKI
+226 FMVIIIKI
-234 DLLISLITVIVSLI
+234 DLLISLITVIISLI

-258 VIIEI
+258 AIIEI
-263 IKKDIPLNIVVLIAG
+263 IKKDIPLKTVVLIAG

-286 ETTGAIMVIPG
+286 ETTGAIMVIPEL
-297 FFTELG
+297 FTELG

-312 IPFLIGMLTGITAAI
+312 IPFLIGMLTGITSAI

-355 GGYMGHM
+355 GGFIGHM

-376 FKADVGKIYKMLI
+376 FKADTGKIYKMLI
-389 PFLLIMILSALIL
+389 LPLIIISLSALVL
-402 VIART
+402 VMVRT

>member
-23 NLGYIILLA
+23 NLGYIILLS
-32 SLLLGLLFRL
+32 SLLLGLLFGL
-42 NPKEIVI
+42 NPKEIGI
-49 NFVQAI
+49 NFLQAI
-55 IDPVTIKL
+55 MDPVTIKL
-63 VGIIVLVLLLSSILR
+63 IGIIVLVLLLSSILK

-136 EETFVN
+136 ENTFVN

-154 LYPSIILLSALLGVE
+154 LYPSIILFSALLGVE
-169 VREIIIVQLPISL
+169 VRKIIIVQFPISL

-196 KKDEAKDKRGDF
+196 KKDEASDKRGDF
-208 GFNIKKLFLSTWP
+208 GLNIKKLFFSTWP

-226 FLVIIIKI
+226 FMVIIIKI

-248 LLNRSKMKTE
+248 LLSRSKMKTE

-286 ETTGAIMVIPG
+286 QATGAIMVIPG

-312 IPFLIGMLTGITAAI
+312 IPFLIGMLTGITSAI

-339 VTQGEVN
+339 VAQGEVN
-346 LNYVMFAFV
+346 LNYAMFAFV

-376 FKADVGKIYKMLI
+376 FKADVRKIYKMLI
-389 PFLLIMILSALIL
+389 PPLLIMILSALIL
-402 VIART
+402 VIVRT

>member
-1 VTEIIKL
+1 MTEIVKL
-8 LAVIA
+8 LVVIA

-23 NLGYIILLA
+23 NLGYIILLS
-32 SLLLGLLFRL
+32 SLLLGLLFGL
-42 NPKEIVI
+42 NPKEIGI

-55 IDPVTIKL
+55 MDPVTIRL
-63 VGIIVLVLLLSSILR
+63 IGIIVLVFLLSSILK

-169 VREIIIVQLPISL
+169 VREIIIVQLPIAL
-182 VALMLGLIWERRYL
+182 IALMLGLIWEQRYL
-196 KKDEAKDKRGDF
+196 KREEASDKRGDF
-208 GFNIKKLFLSTWP
+208 GLNIKKLFFSTWP

-234 DLLISLITVIVSLI
+234 DLLISLILVILSLV

-258 VIIEI
+258 VIMEI
-263 IKKDIPLNIVVLIAG
+263 IKKDIPLNTVVLIAG

-286 ETTGAIMVIPG
+286 QATGAIMVIPG

-303 VHPLVILFF
+303 VHPLVILFS
-312 IPFLIGMLTGITAAI
+312 IPFLIGMLTGITSAM

-339 VTQGEVN
+339 VSQGEVN
-346 LNYVMFAFV
+346 LNYAMFAFV

-376 FKADVGKIYKMLI
+376 FKADTGKIYKMLI
-389 PFLLIMILSALIL
+389 PPLIIISLSALIL
-402 VIART
+402 VIVRT

>member
-1 VTEIIKL
+1 MTEIVKL
-8 LAVIA
+8 LVVIA

-23 NLGYIILLA
+23 NLGYIILLS
-32 SLLLGLLFRL
+32 SLLLGLLFGL
-42 NPKEIVI
+42 NPKEIGI

-55 IDPVTIKL
+55 MDPVTIRL
-63 VGIIVLVLLLSSILR
+63 IGIIVLVFLLSSILK
-78 RIESLKDIVDSLQ
+78 RIESLKDIIDSLQ

-169 VREIIIVQLPISL
+169 VREIIIVQLPIAL
-182 VALMLGLIWERRYL
+182 IALMLGLIWEQRYL
-196 KKDEAKDKRGDF
+196 KREEASDKRGDF
-208 GFNIKKLFLSTWP
+208 GLNIKKLFFSTWP
-221 ILLVI
+221 ILLVM

-234 DLLISLITVIVSLI
+234 DLLISLILVILSLV

-258 VIIEI
+258 VIMEI
-263 IKKDIPLNIVVLIAG
+263 IKKDIPLNTVVLIAG

-286 ETTGAIMVIPG
+286 QATGAIMVIPG

-303 VHPLVILFF
+303 VHPLVILFS
-312 IPFLIGMLTGITAAI
+312 IPFLIGMLTGITSAI

-339 VTQGEVN
+339 VSQGEVN
-346 LNYVMFAFV
+346 LNYAMFAFV

-376 FKADVGKIYKMLI
+376 FKADTGKIYKMLI
-389 PFLLIMILSALIL
+389 PPLIIISLSALIL
-402 VIART
+402 VIVRT

>member
-1 VTEIIKL
+1 MIEIIKL

-32 SLLLGLLFRL
+32 SLLLGLLFGL

-55 IDPVTIKL
+55 IDPVTIRL
-63 VGIIVLVLLLSSILR
+63 IGIIVLVLLLSSILK

-154 LYPSIILLSALLGVE
+154 LYPSIILFSALLGVE
-169 VREIIIVQLPISL
+169 VREIIIVQFPISL
-182 VALMLGLIWERRYL
+182 VALILGLVWEQRYL
-196 KKDEAKDKRGDF
+196 RKDEASDKRGEF
-208 GFNIKKLFLSTWP
+208 GLNIKKLFLSTWP
-221 ILLVI
+221 IILVI
-226 FLVIIIKI
+226 FMVIIIKI
-234 DLLISLITVIVSLI
+234 DLLISLILVILSLV

-263 IKKDIPLNIVVLIAG
+263 IKKDIPLNTVVLIIG
-278 IMIFKRML
+278 IMIFKRIL

-312 IPFLIGMLTGITAAI
+312 IPFLIGMLTGITSAI

-346 LNYVMFAFV
+346 LNYAMFAFV

-389 PFLLIMILSALIL
+389 PPLLIMIISALIL
-402 VIART
+402 VIVKI